1 LNLHAEHEFNAS
13 TFAARDRCTFRHLFV
28 TGATARCAALGGAN
42 GSPTMQ
48 NRLTPE
54 EAEADVRQRVEAKQV
69 IIGFG
74 HPVYTIADPR
84 NTIIKGVVRRLSESA
99 GNTGAGIAE
108 PGNRDGMPRRCFR
121 TSTGSPR

>member
-1 LNLHAEHEFNAS
+1 
-13 TFAARDRCTFRHLFV
+13 
-28 TGATARCAALGGAN
+28 
-42 GSPTMQ
+42 MQ